1 MVCRSVRLTSAL
13 VSIPLALSYQ
23 TLAAD
28 DTHAVQQYS
37 VDNMTQ
43 PIKLD
48 CVEKHGKYLPSIS
61 AQEISDG
68 QQVAMQMDGH
78 SMHDHSHHQ
87 QMMNNKSY
95 STSVNQY
102 PIPDVLL
109 SSDAGEKKRIAEVLN
124 SDKPVMLNFIFTTC
138 TTICPVLSASFT
150 QVQKELQ
157 GEVEDIMMVS
167 ISIDPEYDTVD
178 RLSAYAKRF
187 EAGPQWEFF
196 TGKLKDVIAVEKAF
210 DIYRGSKMNHEP
222 VTLIRAKSD
231 QPWLRIEGLANANDI
246 VSEYRELVANAK

>member
-1 MVCRSVRLTSAL
+1 MVCRSVRLAGAL
-13 VSIPLALSYQ
+13 ISISLTFSCQNLVAG
-23 TLAAD
+23 D
-28 DTHAVQQYS
+28 GDGFQQYS
-37 VDNMTQ
+37 VTNMTQ
-43 PIKLD
+43 PIELD
-48 CVEKHGKYLPSIS
+48 CVQKHGKYLPSIS
-61 AQEISDG
+61 AEGTAGDQRL
-68 QQVAMQMDGH
+68 AMQMGGD
-78 SMHDHSHHQ
+78 SMQDHSHHQ
-87 QMMNNKSY
+87 HMMQSKSY
-95 STSVNQY
+95 STSVSQY

-109 SSDAGEKKRIAEVLN
+109 NSNAGEQKRIADVLN
-124 SDKPVMLNFIFTTC
+124 GEKPVMLNFIFTTC

-157 GEVEDIMMVS
+157 GEVEDILMVS

-178 RLSAYAKRF
+178 RLSDYAKRF

-210 DIYRGSKMNHEP
+210 NIYRGSKMNHEP

>member
-1 MVCRSVRLTSAL
+1 
-13 VSIPLALSYQ
+13 
-23 TLAAD
+23 
-28 DTHAVQQYS
+28 
-37 VDNMTQ
+37 
-43 PIKLD
+43 
-48 CVEKHGKYLPSIS
+48 
-61 AQEISDG
+61 
-68 QQVAMQMDGH
+68 
-78 SMHDHSHHQ
+78 
-87 QMMNNKSY
+87 
-95 STSVNQY
+95 
-102 PIPDVLL
+102 
-109 SSDAGEKKRIAEVLN
+109 
-124 SDKPVMLNFIFTTC
+124 
-138 TTICPVLSASFT
+138 
-150 QVQKELQ
+150 
-157 GEVEDIMMVS
+157 MMVS

>member
-1 MVCRSVRLTSAL
+1 MVFRSVRLAGAL
-13 VSIPLALSYQ
+13 VSIPLTFCSQGLVAEDAGGL
-23 TLAAD
+23 
-28 DTHAVQQYS
+28 QQYS

-43 PIKLD
+43 SIKLD

-61 AQEISDG
+61 TQGAAGG
-68 QQVAMQMDGH
+68 QKVAMQMDGH
-78 SMHDHSHHQ
+78 SMHDHSLHQ

-95 STSVNQY
+95 STSVSQY

-109 SSDAGEKKRIAEVLN
+109 SSNAGETKRIVEVLN

-157 GEVEDIMMVS
+157 GEVEDIVMVS

-178 RLSAYAKRF
+178 RLSDYAKRF